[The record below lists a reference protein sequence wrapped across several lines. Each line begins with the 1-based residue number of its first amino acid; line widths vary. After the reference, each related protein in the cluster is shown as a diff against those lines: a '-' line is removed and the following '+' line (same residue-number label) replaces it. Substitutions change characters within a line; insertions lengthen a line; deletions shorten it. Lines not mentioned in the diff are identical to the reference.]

1 MKSIEVFTNDIEQ
14 KVKQRKK
21 KRRIV
26 RSTIALTCSFVF
38 IFLIAFSNI
47 ISFGQIFE
55 SKAYQQYLTAYVSQ
69 DKQTRLRF
77 LDGDFAALVV
87 NEQVYTCQIE
97 EKSKNRFALRGLEKE
112 ENVLEVTFSNNQ
124 ANLTGSM
131 GDISFNETLNA
142 VENGAIEVGVWKMFG
157 VEKEDGSISASE
169 NMWFLIDE
177 EQSYVGEGYSAWEC
191 EFVSLGDIILQHTK
205 DQVTGIG
212 ELSRIDVLPIET
224 FGFPALKNTLYEYE
238 GDSGFIS
245 YYKRVENI
253 QELDFVAGTMET
265 ELITYKL
272 SSYRIEEKELFNV
285 EGVNWRLFPYASASL
300 TQAKVKLRLTLRENG
315 EIAFQSSENL
325 SLGLKCGGKWY
336 RLDNRILVVL
346 DKEYPVFGLRA
357 FVVYSPKG
365 FTGAEFY
372 KDAKAEIDVLDYY
385 KVGYHTFQ
393 YYQLNANVAVYFGS
407 EYTQDNIFPKL
418 IYGKEYEFFSWKSEW
433 HEKGDSFEKTYFD
446 DLYATKL
453 IFRESGD
460 CEVYR
465 NGEYQKTVGFTI
477 YDYGD
482 GSYEVRF
489 KERIFVYIESAN
501 QYKYRI
507 DRLNV
512 GVGEIYSS
520 GTTHMT
526 ENGVELIQKRRYGF
540 MLK

>member
-1 MKSIEVFTNDIEQ
+1 MKSIEVFTNDIER

-26 RSTIALTCSFVF
+26 RSTIALISSFVF

-69 DKQTRLRF
+69 NKQTRLRF
-77 LDGDFAALVV
+77 LDGDFAALAI

-97 EKSKNRFALRGLEKE
+97 EKSKNRFALQVLEKE

-124 ANLTGSM
+124 ANLTGNM
-131 GDISFNETLNA
+131 GDISFNETLNV
-142 VENGAIEVGVWKMFG
+142 VENGTIETGVWKMFG

-169 NMWFLIDE
+169 NIWFLIDE

-191 EFVSLGDIILQHTK
+191 EFVSVGDIILQYTK

-212 ELSRIDVLPIET
+212 ELSRIDVLPVET

-253 QELDFVAGTMET
+253 EELDFVEGTMET

-272 SSYRIEEKELFNV
+272 SSYRVEEKELFNV
-285 EGVNWRLFPYASASL
+285 EGINWRLFPYASASL
-300 TQAKVKLRLTLRENG
+300 TQAKVKLRLTLKENG
-315 EIAFQSSENL
+315 EISFQSSENL

-372 KDAKAEIDVLDYY
+372 KDAKAEIDALDYY
-385 KVGYHTFQ
+385 KVGYHTFN

-418 IYGKEYEFFSWKSEW
+418 IYGKEYEFFSWESEW
-433 HEKGDSFEKTYFD
+433 HEKGDSFEKTYFY
-446 DLYATKL
+446 DLHTTKL
-453 IFRESGD
+453 IFRETGE
-460 CEVYR
+460 CEVYT
-465 NGEYQKTVGFTI
+465 NGKHLKTVTFTVHN
-477 YDYGD
+477 YGD
-482 GSYEVRF
+482 GSYEVKLKEKVWVYTENGVRYRMDRF
-489 KERIFVYIESAN
+489 N
-501 QYKYRI
+501 
-507 DRLNV
+507 L
-512 GVGEIYSS
+512 GVGEIYVS
-520 GTTHMT
+520 GTTHT
-526 ENGVELIQKRRYGF
+526 TKNGVELIQKRRHGF